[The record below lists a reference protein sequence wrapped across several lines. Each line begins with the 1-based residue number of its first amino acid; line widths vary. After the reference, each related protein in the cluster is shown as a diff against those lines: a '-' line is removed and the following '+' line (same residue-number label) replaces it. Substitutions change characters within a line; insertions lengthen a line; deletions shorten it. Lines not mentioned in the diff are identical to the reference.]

1 MQVFISMCR
10 VFTCSGVGRDTGQRS
25 TGRPYHDHRGG
36 SGSPGSS
43 TDSCGRLDGRIIAG
57 VIVACIAG
65 LAILIILV
73 FVVVT
78 MRPHD
83 SVLPSR
89 EPPPLSLG
97 DS

>member
-1 MQVFISMCR
+1 VVSAGTQ
-10 VFTCSGVGRDTGQRS
+10 
-25 TGRPYHDHRGG
+25 
-36 SGSPGSS
+36 
-43 TDSCGRLDGRIIAG
+43 DSGRLDGRIIAG
-57 VIVACIAG
+57 IIVACIAG

-89 EPPPLSLG
+89 EPPPLPLG